1 MLNVSKSQKQV
12 NFEKSRLQSFRFGL
26 PTAEGLKLGIK
37 GYVLAYYKSKL
48 SWDANP
54 MTLYGALVGGP
65 DQWDNY
71 NDDRNDYVANEVACD
86 YNAGFQSALAAL
98 KSEVV

>member
-1 MLNVSKSQKQV
+1 
-12 NFEKSRLQSFRFGL
+12 
-26 PTAEGLKLGIK
+26 
-37 GYVLAYYKSKL
+37 
-48 SWDANP
+48 

-98 KSEVV
+98 KSEVVWFFVSQSKLWAGKNTSLTFQTQKIIDCYT

>member
-1 MLNVSKSQKQV
+1 
-12 NFEKSRLQSFRFGL
+12 
-26 PTAEGLKLGIK
+26 
-37 GYVLAYYKSKL
+37 
-48 SWDANP
+48 

-98 KSEVV
+98 KSEVVSQFKSPRKF